1 MFHFVTAVSCVAE
14 NEAGSCKIDNVR
26 VYVGKCKIKADEIG
40 PVSDSIP
47 VSQLCN
53 DNHATS
59 LCAVHNFIKELDH
72 LIDSYFSLEKR
83 DLYLH
88 CSDDPDELKTACF
101 LLGTYMILV
110 QNHEA
115 SSLHQKFAA
124 LFNPDDIIF
133 EDFRRNDCDLVVLD
147 RWMALKRAFDRGLI
161 PLLESGNFSS
171 DGNKLNVRVVTSKLV
186 IIQAIRN
193 VQPNAIAALIRSRS
207 IVAIVRL
214 LAANPDPAGPPPPHL
229 CPGVRQM
236 HLSFDGGATP
246 PPSAISFLFRRVV
259 DCADGEV
266 APRAAR
272 RRSRRCT

>member
-72 LIDSYFSLEKR
+72 LIDSYFSLERR

-88 CSDDPDELKTACF
+88 FSDDPDELKTACF

-124 LFNPDDIIF
+124 FFNPADIVF
-133 EDFRRNDCDLVVLD
+133 EDFRKNDCDLVVLD

-171 DGNKLNVRVVTSKLV
+171 DSNKLNVRVVTSKLV